1 MTSARL
7 VLQSVIVLTAC
18 VVGFVMGRWSSVR
31 QTTEGI
37 GGVPAGWLANKD
49 VWDLDTTPALGG
61 TLPGLPREGVVDSAS
76 RVTAKSGEGPN
87 RQFFPGALKQ
97 GGGPEPFR
105 EPAST
110 EPIRRTAPVATASQ
124 ISALIEQELPGADAA
139 DKKVWLEELQGLP
152 FESVREIL
160 QLKQSL
166 GAVKSLDDSPV
177 TKTTDP

>member
-1 MTSARL
+1 M
-7 VLQSVIVLTAC
+7 
-18 VVGFVMGRWSSVR
+18 
-31 QTTEGI
+31 
-37 GGVPAGWLANKD
+37 
-49 VWDLDTTPALGG
+49 
-61 TLPGLPREGVVDSAS
+61 
-76 RVTAKSGEGPN
+76 
-87 RQFFPGALKQ
+87 
-97 GGGPEPFR
+97 
-105 EPAST
+105 
-110 EPIRRTAPVATASQ
+110 ATASQ